1 VSHID
6 TLKKKRIMPEQA
18 KPRSGKLKT
27 SLAALAT
34 AFTFAAGGAALA
46 ATNNKDDAPT
56 LWKTQTFDA
65 VIELQPCPE
74 TGMCGQLHWMNP
86 ADKKLFEYF
95 GDRSG
100 REPGQAITADDV
112 KALCGF
118 TPKID
123 FKKTAENR
131 WQGTMELRGMGMS
144 VNVDATRID
153 DNAMRVDTSKLII
166 RQSET
171 WTRVDAK
178 DPRYP
183 KCEKPKQ

>member
-1 VSHID
+1 
-6 TLKKKRIMPEQA
+6 MPEQ
-18 KPRSGKLKT
+18 KKFKSGKLKT
-27 SLAALAT
+27 SVAALAT

-46 ATNNKDDAPT
+46 APNTKSDGPT

-65 VIELQPCPE
+65 VIELQPCGPS
-74 TGMCGQLHWMNP
+74 GLCGQVHWLNP

-95 GDRSG
+95 GDRSN
-100 REPGQAITADDV
+100 REPGQAITTDDV

-123 FKKTAENR
+123 FTKIADNR

-144 VNVDATRID
+144 VNVDATRLD

-166 RQSET
+166 RQTET
-171 WTRVDAK
+171 WTRVDPA

-183 KCEKPKQ
+183 KCEKPK